1 MCRSSRS
8 GTARTRSSSLGPR
21 LQGAKWNLDKT
32 IVRAPA
38 DGSSPT
44 WRCAGVDVLPRWRC
58 RRPSST
64 HRRRSTV
71 SRSRGSPRAMSSLPV
86 RRDHLQLSPRAH
98 LPWQGGDGSASG
110 LRSPDAGFGSGSDA
124 LMTSTLYEIVLLNL
138 ATLNSGLPYCAHLL
152 AKAKV
157 RSDRCILC

>member
-8 GTARTRSSSLGPR
+8 GTARTRSSRLGPR

-44 WRCAGVDVLPRWRC
+44 WRCAGVDVLPRWCC

-71 SRSRGSPRAMSSLPV
+71 SRSADH
-86 RRDHLQLSPRAH
+86 RRPCQVGQSVQITFNYLLGRIFPGKVETDRQAV
-98 LPWQGGDGSASG
+98 SG
-110 LRSPDAGFGSGSDA
+110 RPTQVSGQA
-124 LMTSTLYEIVLLNL
+124 VT
-138 ATLNSGLPYCAHLL
+138 P
-152 AKAKV
+152 
-157 RSDRCILC
+157 